1 MGEKG
6 SSVEFL
12 ESRSTIQTMA
22 RNVLGSELAVCSKNP
37 VTGFFRDGCC
47 NTNGDDGGMH
57 TICVVMT
64 EEFLTFSKERGNDL
78 STPRPE
84 YGFPGLKAGNQWCV
98 CLIRWKEAL
107 DAGVAPPVRLEAT
120 HVSVVEFIDLE
131 TLREYS
137 AGEES

>member
-1 MGEKG
+1 
-6 SSVEFL
+6 
-12 ESRSTIQTMA
+12 MA

>member
-1 MGEKG
+1 
-6 SSVEFL
+6 
-12 ESRSTIQTMA
+12 MA
-22 RNVLGSELAVCSKNP
+22 RNVLGSELAVCSKDP

-107 DAGVAPPVRLEAT
+107 DAGAAPPVVLEAT
-120 HVSVVEFIDLE
+120 HASVVEFIDLE